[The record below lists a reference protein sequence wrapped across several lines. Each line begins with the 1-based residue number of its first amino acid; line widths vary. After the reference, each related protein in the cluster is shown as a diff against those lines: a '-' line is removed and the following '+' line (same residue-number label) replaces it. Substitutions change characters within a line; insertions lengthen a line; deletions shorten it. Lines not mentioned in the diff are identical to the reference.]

1 MRLSN
6 FLTPLLAIGATALPS
21 RPKGK
26 PAYFVLA
33 GDSTTAPD
41 GGWGDGFLS
50 TAVRSPA
57 SGINLGHSGA
67 TTVSFRNGG
76 DWAAVLDQVKT
87 HTKTHDVFVTIQVS
101 SHPIV
106 PLSRKTS
113 SRTKID
119 HKQTKQF
126 GHNDQKPDK
135 NISLAAFATNLRV
148 FAQEILSLHATPIL
162 VSSLTRRSFTGTPPR
177 IVENLANERNA
188 TITVAESLG
197 TRWIDLNR
205 ASTDYVNSIGPEA
218 SWKYNYLPDDRTH
231 LNEWGSVV
239 FGRLVS
245 DLLVEK
251 YSDIKVWTKA
261 NETLSAALREGVPA

>member
-1 MRLSN
+1 MKLSQV
-6 FLTPLLAIGATALPS
+6 LAPLLAIGVAASPS
-21 RPKGK
+21 RLRGK

-57 SGINLGHSGA
+57 GGINLGHSGA

-76 DWAAVLDQVKT
+76 DWAHVLEEVKN
-87 HTKTHDVFVTIQVS
+87 HTKSHNVFVTIQVS
-101 SHPIV
+101 RPHSNLLTI
-106 PLSRKTS
+106 LSTP
-113 SRTKID
+113 D
-119 HKQTKQF
+119 PNVQF
-126 GHNDQKPDK
+126 GHNDQKPEK
-135 NISLAAFATNLRV
+135 NISLADFSTNLAT
-148 FAQEILSLHATPIL
+148 FAQEILSAKGTPIL

-177 IVENLANERNA
+177 VVENLANERNA
-188 TITVAESLG
+188 TITVAQTLG

-205 ASTDYVNSIGPEA
+205 ASTDYVNAIGPNA
-218 SWKYNYLPDDRTH
+218 SWAYNYLPDDRTH
-231 LNEWGSVV
+231 LNDRGSVV

-251 YSDIKVWTKA
+251 YKDIVAWTKPNA
-261 NETLSAALREGVPA
+261 TLSAALKEGVPA